1 MATSSLDHEKR
12 ALRKLCAA
20 HRDGLPETD
29 RRAAGQAIAGI
40 GIGFAGATAGA
51 TVSAYVGM
59 GSEIDPAAIVARLA
73 AEGFATCLPVV
84 QPLGQPLVFR
94 AWAPGEPLV
103 PRTWGILEPE
113 ASARAVEPDVLL
125 VPLLAFDANGN
136 RLGYGGGY
144 YDRTLARLRAIKPII
159 AIGLA
164 LAAQRVEEVPYGPYD
179 QRLDWILTEA
189 GSQRPSSI

>member
-1 MATSSLDHEKR
+1 MKTSTLDLAKR
-12 ALRKLCAA
+12 SLRKQRAA
-20 HRDGLPETD
+20 QRDGLPESD
-29 RRAAGQAIAGI
+29 RRAAGQAVADI
-40 GIGFAGATAGA
+40 GIGFAGAPAA
-51 TVSAYVGM
+51 AMVSAYVGM
-59 GSEIDPAAIVARLA
+59 GSEVDPSALVERLG
-73 AEGFATCLPVV
+73 AEGFPTCLPVI

-113 ASARAVEPDVLL
+113 TSAPDVEPDVLL
-125 VPLLAFDANGN
+125 VPLLAFDARGN

-164 LAAQRVEEVPYGPYD
+164 FAAQRVDAVPCGPYD
-179 QRLDWILTEA
+179 ERLDWILTET
-189 GSQRPSSI
+189 GPHRPGTI